1 MSENNNLSVE
11 EILREAQEVLD
22 GIGRKSEKA
31 KAEIKSVEEPLEPV
45 EEVKTFTPK
54 SENEQVKE
62 YSLQDKSGKISA
74 EESDNSSASQ
84 KTAVVNSVS
93 DKTRQVRVTQKTAVV
108 PSGVSAKK
116 SFFRKN
122 SADSEF
128 SDSPP
133 QIIEKA
139 ATIKSKSRFD
149 KTSDLQERT
158 FTHGGYLRF
167 PPQKVGLNYLVHLPD

>member
-54 SENEQVKE
+54 SENEQVNE

-93 DKTRQVRVTQKTAVV
+93 DKTRPVRVTQKTAVV

-116 SFFRKN
+116 SFFRK
-122 SADSEF
+122 
-128 SDSPP
+128 
-133 QIIEKA
+133 K
-139 ATIKSKSRFD
+139 
-149 KTSDLQERT
+149 
-158 FTHGGYLRF
+158 
-167 PPQKVGLNYLVHLPD
+167 